1 MMRKIVTAVGV
12 FAGAMS
18 LAGVAQA
25 APDGL
30 YAGAGITRS
39 QVDDIFGP
47 DSDLRIRD
55 TSWKAFMGFKFPL
68 FPIGIEADYADFGSQ
83 TRNFGFVQ
91 GHADARA
98 FSAFAVGWLPVP
110 FPNLDLF
117 GKVGAARWQLDGGTV
132 RPSLFER
139 DDRGTQ
145 FAWGVG
151 AQVRIA
157 NLAVRFEYEG
167 FDIRNTDGARLYT
180 LGAAY
185 YFL

>member
-1 MMRKIVTAVGV
+1 VMRKIVTVVVLVCA
-12 FAGAMS
+12 AGM
-18 LAGVAQA
+18 AQA
-25 APDGL
+25 AEDGL
-30 YAGAGITRS
+30 YAGAGITRA

-47 DSDLRIRD
+47 DSDLRLD
-55 TSWKAFMGFKFPL
+55 NTSWKAFMGFKFPL
-68 FPIGIEADYADFGSQ
+68 VPIGAEVEYADFGSD

-91 GHADARA
+91 GHADAKA
-98 FSAFAVGWLPVP
+98 FGAFAVGWMPIPV
-110 FPNLDLF
+110 PNLDIF

-132 RPSLFER
+132 HPSLFEL

-151 AQVRIA
+151 AQVRLS
-157 NLAVRFEYEG
+157 NVAVRFEYEG
-167 FDIRNTDGARLYT
+167 FDIRNTNGARLYS

>member
-1 MMRKIVTAVGV
+1 MMQKIVTIAVV
-12 FAGAMS
+12 LAGAMG
-18 LAGVAQA
+18 LANVAQA

-47 DSDLRIRD
+47 DSDLHIHD

-68 FPIGIEADYADFGSQ
+68 LPVGIEAEYADFGSN
-83 TRNFGFVQ
+83 THNSGFIQ
-91 GHADARA
+91 GHADAKA
-98 FSAFAVGWLPVP
+98 FSAFAVGWLPIP

-132 RPSLFER
+132 HPALFEL

-151 AQVRIA
+151 AQLHFENV
-157 NLAVRFEYEG
+157 AVRFEYEG
-167 FDIRNTDGARLYT
+167 FDVRNTSGARLYG
-180 LGAAY
+180 LSAAY